1 MGEAV
6 RWGGG
11 ALSLNT
17 SVHGGRVTSIIPL
30 PSLAGSPIIRHRY
43 VVTAAIACD
52 GTSACIAAT
61 GLTPSRT
68 LPGVSRPQR
77 SVPAITVAVTR

>member
-1 MGEAV
+1 MG
-6 RWGGG
+6 RGGGWGG
-11 ALSLNT
+11 AFSLNT
-17 SVHGGRVTSIIPL
+17 SVQDWGRVTSIIPL

-77 SVPAITVAVTR
+77 SVPAITVAVAR